1 MESPT
6 TSLSDQLAG
15 LCTTLTAGEAPCWMP
30 DRVHALIIACLA
42 RIFAR
47 LENVL
52 TLWQA
57 GQLPPLPPRPAS
69 TAPRTQNPRAPGPR
83 QTTSHR
89 AKPSTCAATQP
100 SAAQPDRHRC
110 PRKPARSFVRA
121 ISTPGI
127 ASTIGGRAVPR
138 RHLARAPPVCGLTSI
153 EIPQKG
159 GGEAMSNSFRY
170 KNNNNQLIR
179 TLSYRQGP
187 GAWPLAG
194 LGRAQPFALN
204 PSEPWAAKP
213 APTTIPST
221 APAALRLAPPS
232 SGLRLVGSAGT
243 G

>member
-83 QTTSHR
+83 RTTSHR
-89 AKPSTCAATQP
+89 TKPSTCAATQP
-100 SAAQPDRHRC
+100 PAAQPDHHHR
-110 PRKPARSFVRA
+110 SLVRA
-121 ISTPGI
+121 TPTLVMIVGI
-127 ASTIGGRAVPR
+127 VSAIGSRAVSR
-138 RHLARAPPVCGLTSI
+138 RHLARAPPYRR
-153 EIPQKG
+153 PHQPRNPPKR
-159 GGEAMSNSFRY
+159 GGEAMSN
-170 KNNNNQLIR
+170 
-179 TLSYRQGP
+179 
-187 GAWPLAG
+187 
-194 LGRAQPFALN
+194 
-204 PSEPWAAKP
+204 
-213 APTTIPST
+213 
-221 APAALRLAPPS
+221 
-232 SGLRLVGSAGT
+232 
-243 G
+243 